1 MFLNE
6 RRSLKNFIYH
16 NNFVYSMSKSRARS
30 QDAKNKQIQRIISEA
45 RELFF
50 EAGTSGLSM
59 RALAKRLDMSQS
71 NLYNYYSSKRQLWYE
86 IMSHDFSE
94 LEDKIQEIIMY
105 HKGNFLEL
113 LVKLAEFYF
122 DFAEEN
128 YRRYKLM
135 FVLPP
140 PPLESQSTEE
150 EKFEPQSILMLLN
163 LLENAITQGLIK
175 NIDAKKMSLYLWSVI
190 HGTVL
195 ITNTIVFDPN
205 SEISTFGSKKE
216 FRAFVIEQLK
226 DQLSQVVSD

>member
-1 MFLNE
+1 
-6 RRSLKNFIYH
+6 
-16 NNFVYSMSKSRARS
+16 MSKSRARS
-30 QDAKNKQIQRIISEA
+30 KEAKDKQIQRIISEA

-50 EAGTSGLSM
+50 EVGTSGFSM
-59 RALAKRLDMSQS
+59 RALAKRLEMSQS

-105 HKGNFLEL
+105 HEGTFLDL

-140 PPLESQSTEE
+140 PPVESQSTDE

-163 LLENAITQGLIK
+163 LLENAINQGLMK
-175 NIDAKKMSLYLWSVI
+175 EIDAKKMSLFLWSVI

-205 SEISTFGSKKE
+205 SEISTFGSKEE
-216 FRAFVIEQLK
+216 FRTFVIEQLK
-226 DQLSQVVSD
+226 DQMSQAISE